1 MLHRTSTWMIAT
13 AAMVSLGHLVK
24 PCTFIPHAPSTFP
37 RHFGLQVGLS
47 IQVGSLDIDL
57 GRCRKKIWVQFVPC
71 HESHHWPDWPG
82 MLNMEFGTCA
92 KFHRWSNKDLPAE
105 ARKLGSSFCARFPSG
120 FHIFQF
126 FHLHGCKALEHP
138 NQYNKSLGWHMMA
151 PTTYERREFCVK
163 PRNFNF
169 DPSNS

>member
-1 MLHRTSTWMIAT
+1 MLKSIQNPWKLRSRLQYSFFMLHRTSTWMIAT

-105 ARKLGSSFCARFPSG
+105 ARKLVLRSFPFRVPHLPILPS
-120 FHIFQF
+120 
-126 FHLHGCKALEHP
+126 P
-138 NQYNKSLGWHMMA
+138 WM
-151 PTTYERREFCVK
+151 
-163 PRNFNF
+163 
-169 DPSNS
+169 